1 MTTIL
6 TIGFVAMSVVAL
18 TAIWYGFKLAK
29 ELDSLKK
36 EKSDFYANAR
46 ATLAKGPCKEIV

>member
-6 TIGFVAMSVVAL
+6 TIGFVAMSAVAFA
-18 TAIWYGFKLAK
+18 AIGYGFKLAK
-29 ELDSLKK
+29 ELDNLKK

-46 ATLAKGPCKEIV
+46 ETLAKGVATWEN

>member
-18 TAIWYGFKLAK
+18 TAIGYGFMIAK

-46 ATLAKGPCKEIV
+46 ATLAKGVATWEN

>member
-6 TIGFVAMSVVAL
+6 TIGFVAMSVVAFI
-18 TAIWYGFKLAK
+18 AIGYGFKLAK
-29 ELDSLKK
+29 ELDGLKK

-46 ATLAKGPCKEIV
+46 KTLARGVATWEN

>member
-6 TIGFVAMSVVAL
+6 TIGFVAMSAVAFA
-18 TAIWYGFKLAK
+18 AIGYGFKLAK

-46 ATLAKGPCKEIV
+46 ETLAKGVATWEN

>member
-46 ATLAKGPCKEIV
+46 ETLAKGVAT

>member
-6 TIGFVAMSVVAL
+6 AIGFVAMSGVAL
-18 TAIWYGFKLAK
+18 TAIGYGFMIAK

-46 ATLAKGPCKEIV
+46 ATLAKGVATWEN